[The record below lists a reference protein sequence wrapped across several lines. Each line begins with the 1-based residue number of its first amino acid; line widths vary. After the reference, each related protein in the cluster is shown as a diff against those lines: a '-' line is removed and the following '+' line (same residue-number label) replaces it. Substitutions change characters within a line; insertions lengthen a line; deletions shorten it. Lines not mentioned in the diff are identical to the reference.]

1 MNEFRRIIL
10 NSFSNSFDIVVVVAL
25 VTAYI
30 FEFCANFEKK
40 IRLTKYGTS
49 FIINFMKE
57 MKKRFDMKKI
67 ISLIALLV
75 LLTGCAGS
83 MKNGVALLEEG
94 KYDAAVEAFQ
104 KNIKNKRN
112 LDEAYRGLGIAYF
125 ELEDYEAAVEAFEL
139 ALEHETKETAVCC
152 SFLGASYLETGD
164 YDKAL
169 DVYERGLACKDL
181 TEELEQEI
189 QLNLIV
195 VYERMGNWDAAK
207 KQMDKYVEKY
217 PDDNRVDKEAEFL
230 ETR

>member
-1 MNEFRRIIL
+1 
-10 NSFSNSFDIVVVVAL
+10 
-25 VTAYI
+25 
-30 FEFCANFEKK
+30 
-40 IRLTKYGTS
+40 
-49 FIINFMKE
+49 
-57 MKKRFDMKKI
+57 MKKI
-67 ISLIALLV
+67 VILITLL

-83 MKNGVALLEEG
+83 MKNGVELLEAG
-94 KYDAAVEAFQ
+94 KYDAAVEVFQ
-104 KNIKNKRN
+104 KDIKKKRN

-139 ALEHETKETAVCC
+139 ALEHETKETAVFC
-152 SFLGASYLETGD
+152 SFLGASYLETED

-189 QLNLIV
+189 QYNLIA

-207 KQMDKYVEKY
+207 KQMDKYVKKY
-217 PDDNRVDKEAEFL
+217 PNDSRVEKEAEFL